1 MFTVPNLIS
10 IARGM
15 GVPLFLWVYLALGSN
30 SWALAILILGGISDY
45 LDGKIA
51 RKYNQVSSLGE
62 KLDPAIDRIYLAAII
77 IAFVVKEVIP
87 LWIAIALVS
96 RDLILGAL
104 IVRTRRVLEV
114 TYLGK
119 AATFNLLYA
128 LPFLLLAKYSL
139 MRVFGWSF
147 AIWGIGLYLL
157 TGFDYA
163 SKLLRT
169 KV

>member
-1 MFTVPNLIS
+1 MPNFIS

-62 KLDPAIDRIYLAAII
+62 KLDPAIDRFYLMAII

-87 LWIAIALVS
+87 LWIAIALY
-96 RDLILGAL
+96 IAGAL
-104 IVRTRRVLEV
+104 ADEH
-114 TYLGK
+114 
-119 AATFNLLYA
+119 
-128 LPFLLLAKYSL
+128 
-139 MRVFGWSF
+139 
-147 AIWGIGLYLL
+147 
-157 TGFDYA
+157 
-163 SKLLRT
+163 
-169 KV
+169 

>member
-1 MFTVPNLIS
+1 MLARLYSNARCHS
-10 IARGM
+10 IYK
-15 GVPLFLWVYLALGSN
+15 F
-30 SWALAILILGGISDY
+30 
-45 LDGKIA
+45 GKT
-51 RKYNQVSSLGE
+51 RKWNDFVSKDE
-62 KLDPAIDRIYLAAII
+62 VKKLDPAIDRIYLAAII

-128 LPFLLLAKYSL
+128 LPLLLLAKYSL